1 GNIISLY
8 SSLIAGQGIINN
20 QFSLDNS
27 APQAWQ
33 NNAFKIDKAYKKD
46 GNSGDEGLFKD
57 VKLEINGEGKANSVT
72 PQDLVFRPSG
82 SNPFLGNIPG
92 LRRFDRIE
100 YSNKNNSKLALQESS
115 RGIEGFIADGTVFL
129 DINGNRSLDN
139 NETST
144 TTASDGS
151 FSLTLTQ
158 SQVDA
163 VNSSDAQN
171 FLVLEGS
178 SKTKDT
184 ATGLSFQTSLLAPSN
199 ATVVTPL
206 TTLITQR
213 QQQGQS
219 LEDAEEQVK
228 AAFGVDKSFALT
240 TFDPIQQANDG
251 NPLAPAV
258 FSGGVRV
265 QNAVTQVANFLS
277 GASGQSISDLGN
289 AVFAAIAQQ
298 LTQSNFDLNAAPTLE
313 TVIQNAATNA
323 NLSLSEAQQGAI
335 GEVASIIAAGQQ
347 RIANLNTDD
356 PQAFLQEA
364 TKVQKVS
371 QGNVAN
377 ALQGVG
383 QNPKTVSSVA
393 ADNTGDSLD
402 NQIATAQTENIAP
415 PQVEDIAFTVSS
427 NLENGNAV
435 GTVPASDIDGD
446 SLEFAITS
454 DNPNTDSDDNVGLAI
469 NNEGNLTVADRDDL
483 DFSNTSSLSLTVRA
497 TEANRD
503 AEDALADTATVTLN
517 SVPTNN
523 APEQQFPLQDRTFP
537 EGKPFAFAFSE
548 QAFTDID
555 AGDSLNYSASLAD
568 GSDLPNWLS
577 FAPESR
583 TFSGTPT
590 ESDDGTL
597 NLQVTATDSQGA
609 TASSEFS
616 LNIAEVNDDTE
627 TDTVTKPVAV
637 STFNNNDGQ
646 LERMAYDT
654 TPANDK
660 DVTTRVSDDLLNLG
674 TDAEF
679 DNLVGFYKIQDTNG
693 GIETNGD
700 GTVDLLP
707 GDEGYAKAAITN
719 RVTNW
724 ELRGGSFWRSR
735 EKYYCRAIW
744 RCRRSKRKTLCS
756 FCCC

>member
-1 GNIISLY
+1 M
-8 SSLIAGQGIINN
+8 
-20 QFSLDNS
+20 
-27 APQAWQ
+27 
-33 NNAFKIDKAYKKD
+33 
-46 GNSGDEGLFKD
+46 
-57 VKLEINGEGKANSVT
+57 
-72 PQDLVFRPSG
+72 
-82 SNPFLGNIPG
+82 
-92 LRRFDRIE
+92 
-100 YSNKNNSKLALQESS
+100 
-115 RGIEGFIADGTVFL
+115 
-129 DINGNRSLDN
+129 
-139 NETST
+139 
-144 TTASDGS
+144 
-151 FSLTLTQ
+151 
-158 SQVDA
+158 
-163 VNSSDAQN
+163 
-171 FLVLEGS
+171 
-178 SKTKDT
+178 
-184 ATGLSFQTSLLAPSN
+184 
-199 ATVVTPL
+199 
-206 TTLITQR
+206 
-213 QQQGQS
+213 
-219 LEDAEEQVK
+219 
-228 AAFGVDKSFALT
+228 
-240 TFDPIQQANDG
+240 
-251 NPLAPAV
+251 
-258 FSGGVRV
+258 
-265 QNAVTQVANFLS
+265 ANFLS

-454 DNPNTDSDDNVGLAI
+454 DNPNTDSDDNVGLVI

-503 AEDALADTATVTLN
+503 AEYALADTATVTLN

-744 RCRRSKRKTLCS
+744 RCRRSRRKTLCS

>member
-1 GNIISLY
+1 MQKNGR
-8 SSLIAGQGIINN
+8 
-20 QFSLDNS
+20 
-27 APQAWQ
+27 
-33 NNAFKIDKAYKKD
+33 
-46 GNSGDEGLFKD
+46 SGDEGLFKD
-57 VKLEINGEGKANSVT
+57 VKVEINGEGKANSVT

-82 SNPFLGNIPG
+82 STPFRGNIPG

-100 YSNKNNSKLALQESS
+100 YSNKNNSKLALQETS

-129 DINGNRSLDN
+129 DINGNRNLDN

-158 SQVDA
+158 SRVDA

-503 AEDALADTATVTLN
+503 AEYALADTATVTLN

-523 APEQQFPLQDRTFP
+523 APEQQFPLQDR
-537 EGKPFAFAFSE
+537 
-548 QAFTDID
+548 
-555 AGDSLNYSASLAD
+555 ASLAD

-660 DVTTRVSDDLLNLG
+660 DVTTRLSDDLLNLG

-679 DNLVGFYKIQDTNG
+679 DNLVGFYEIQDTNG